1 MGKIEKAKGG
11 GGNGDGDGDG
21 GRCGMRKWQRR
32 AGDGGGKRGKRKYGC
47 HAKARAAERTEVRKA
62 AEKKRDGGLR

>member
-1 MGKIEKAKGG
+1 
-11 GGNGDGDGDG
+11 
-21 GRCGMRKWQRR
+21 MRKWQRR
-32 AGDGGGKRGKRKYGC
+32 AGDGAGKRGKRKYGC